1 MYQSSSIRQ
10 CYKVT
15 AVLFFLLLQGCC
27 FFAPCPYLTADKLA
41 ENGGFKKDILNA
53 GLFAIVTYS
62 RIDSPGAP
70 LTFYIEGD
78 GAAWTTRRLLS
89 ADPTPRH
96 PLALKLALSDPGQNI
111 VYLARPCQ
119 YVLKNGMGTNCNS
132 RYWSSAIFSEEVIG
146 SVNLAMSKLKKQ
158 SSASGI
164 HLIGYSGG
172 GAVAVLIAS
181 RRNDIV
187 SIRTVAGNLDHEKI
201 SLLHGVTPLTES
213 LNAIDVAEKIKTI
226 PQIHFS
232 GSRDKIVPEA
242 IAIDFVAR
250 QKGPACSR
258 TVLVEGAEHGNGW
271 LEKWP
276 SLLQI
281 PLPCYSEP

>member
-1 MYQSSSIRQ
+1 MYQSCSIRQ
-10 CYKVT
+10 CFKLT
-15 AVLFFLLLQGCC
+15 AVLFFLLLQGCS
-27 FFAPCPYLTADKLA
+27 FFAPCPYLAADKLA
-41 ENGGFKKDILNA
+41 ENGGFKKDILSA
-53 GLFAIVTYS
+53 GLFEIVTYS

-89 ADPTPRH
+89 SDPTPRH
-96 PLALKLALSDPGQNI
+96 PLTLKLALADPGQNI

-132 RYWSSAIFSEEVIG
+132 RYWSSARFSDEVIG
-146 SVNLAMSKLKKQ
+146 SVNLAISKFKKQ
-158 SSASGI
+158 ASAPSI

-181 RRNDIV
+181 RRNDIA
-187 SIRTVAGNLDHEKI
+187 SIRTIAGNLDHENI
-201 SLLHGVTPLTES
+201 SRLHGVTPMTES
-213 LNAIDVAEKIKTI
+213 LNPIDVAEKIKKI

-232 GSRDKIVPEA
+232 GSRDKVVPAA
-242 IAIDFVAR
+242 IAENFMAR
-250 QKGPACSR
+250 QAGPACSQ

-271 LEKWP
+271 LEQWP
-276 SLLQI
+276 ALLQM
-281 PLPCYSEP
+281 PFPCFSEQ